1 MKLYLYLFF
10 SLISLVVSAQ
20 VGIGTN
26 TPDNSAILEVQ
37 ATDRGMLIPRM
48 TTVQRTSIIN
58 PAAGLHVFDIS
69 SNSLWFYNGT
79 FWVNYAT
86 QAKYGDVKSG
96 IHTQDHEG
104 WVLLDGR
111 AINTLSPSQ
120 QSVVASLGW
129 VGNIP
134 NASNAYLVQN
144 GAALGAVSGSNTV
157 TLTQGNLPNVNFIGN
172 TSTAG
177 NHGHGGITGDAGGH
191 NHTGTTETTGA
202 HQHSGTTNGAGSHSH
217 SLSRRGNEDQV
228 AHDPS
233 NARAGESSAATT
245 DRNFQGSFSTSTD
258 GNHTHTFTTGS
269 VGDHAHNFTTN
280 AISNH
285 NHSINTDGDHSHT
298 VSVASGGSATP
309 VNIAPQSLT
318 VNMFIYL
325 GQ

>member
-37 ATDRGMLIPRM
+37 ATDRGVLFPRM
-48 TTVQRTSIIN
+48 TTVQRTSISN

-69 SNSLWFYNGT
+69 SNSLWFYNGS

-111 AINTLSPSQ
+111 AINTLTSSQ
-120 QSVVASLGW
+120 QAVVSALGW

-144 GAALGAVSGSNTV
+144 GGALGSVAGSNTV
-157 TLTQGNLPNVNFIGN
+157 TLSQANLPNVTLSGT
-172 TSTAG
+172 TSNVAD
-177 NHGHGGITGDAGGH
+177 HQ
-191 NHTGTTETTGA
+191 HTGTTDVGGNHSHTGTTATNGNHAHSINDPGHNHNWNRGLEGDDSGSGGSHAEFTNIGGGINWVIAYNTTGITIN
-202 HQHSGTTNGAGSHSH
+202 SG
-217 SLSRRGNEDQV
+217 
-228 AHDPS
+228 
-233 NARAGESSAATT
+233 
-245 DRNFQGSFSTSTD
+245 
-258 GNHTHTFTTGS
+258 GNHNHTFTSDASGNHDHTFTTAPSGS
-269 VGDHAHNFTTN
+269 HNHNFTT
-280 AISNH
+280 S
-285 NHSINTDGDHSHT
+285 SINGNT
-298 VSVASGGSATP
+298 AQQA

-318 VNMFIYL
+318 VNMFIYI

>member
-10 SLISLVVSAQ
+10 SFTSLVFSAQ

-26 TPDNSAILEVQ
+26 TPDISSILEVQ
-37 ATDRGMLIPRM
+37 ATDRGILFPRM
-48 TTVQRTSIIN
+48 TTVQRTSISN

-69 SNSLWFYNGT
+69 SNSLWFYNGS

-111 AINTLSPSQ
+111 AINTLTPSQ
-120 QSVVASLGW
+120 QAVVASLGW

-157 TLTQGNLPNVNFIGN
+157 TLTQGNLPNVNFTGN
-172 TSTAG
+172 TSNAG
-177 NHGHGGITGDAGGH
+177 THSHTTDPVAFNSGNAGGH
-191 NHTGTTETTGA
+191 NHSTDPAGFWSNNNGS
-202 HQHSGTTNGAGSHSH
+202 HQHNIWHNNDDFNEWGGGNASLSDDGGGWYTRQTDAAGDHSH
-217 SLSRRGNEDQV
+217 WIDVPPTAS
-228 AHDPS
+228 
-233 NARAGESSAATT
+233 
-245 DRNFQGSFSTSTD
+245 STD
-258 GNHTHTFTTGS
+258 G
-269 VGDHAHNFTTN
+269 AHV
-280 AISNH
+280 
-285 NHSINTDGDHSHT
+285 HSIDVPSTASSSAPDHSHT

-318 VNMFIYL
+318 VNMFIYI